1 MTAKSKRFGYLPQ
14 KPELEAKAETRQAS
28 AQDVLTTVARGQGRM
43 DQEREQL
50 NVRVPV
56 RLKRLTASKA
66 ALEGK
71 TLGELVETLLL
82 EYIKDIA

>member
-1 MTAKSKRFGYLPQ
+1 MNAKSKRFGYLPTQ
-14 KPELEAKAETRQAS
+14 PEAGTVEATTPEISQE
-28 AQDVLTTVARGQGRM
+28 VLTTVARGQGRM

-71 TLGELVETLLL
+71 TLGELVESLLL
-82 EYIKDIA
+82 EYVK

>member
-14 KPELEAKAETRQAS
+14 KPEIQAS
-28 AQDVLTTVARGQGRM
+28 VETTLEDRDVLTTVARGQGRM

-71 TLGELVETLLL
+71 TLGELIEALLL
-82 EYIKDIA
+82 EYVK